1 MTTQI
6 VETGVNFNKPIQLPA
21 WVLVVL
27 LGGGGS
33 YLTWHEFGPKEP
45 PAAVAA
51 PLHHDCGEA
60 VKADVASLKTDV
72 AALKV
77 QMDQMDARLARIE
90 EALINGK
97 R

>member
-1 MTTQI
+1 MTTQV
-6 VETGVNFNKPIQLPA
+6 VETGLNINKPVQLPA
-21 WVLVVL
+21 WVLIIL

-33 YLTWHEFGPKEP
+33 WLTWHEFTANE
-45 PAAVAA
+45 PAAAA
-51 PLHHDCGEA
+51 PPVHHDCADA
-60 VKADVASLKTDV
+60 VKADVSALKADV

-90 EALINGK
+90 DALINGK

>member
-1 MTTQI
+1 MATVQV
-6 VETGVNFNKPIQLPA
+6 VETGLNVNKPVQLPA
-21 WVLVVL
+21 WVLIIL

-33 YLTWHEFGPKEP
+33 WLTWHELKAGDA
-45 PAAVAA
+45 PAAA
-51 PLHHDCGEA
+51 PVTHHDCAEA
-60 VKADVASLKTDV
+60 VKADVATLKADV

-90 EALINGK
+90 DALINGK

>member
-1 MTTQI
+1 MTTQV
-6 VETGVNFNKPIQLPA
+6 VETGLNVNKPVQLPA
-21 WVLVVL
+21 WVLIVL

-33 YLTWHEFGPKEP
+33 YLTWHEFGSKEP
-45 PAAVAA
+45 PDAARPV
-51 PLHHDCGEA
+51 HHDCGEA

-90 EALINGK
+90 DALINGK